1 MQTNSNTINMNAT
14 IDIVKLVMAVL
25 VVGIHT
31 EPLGFN
37 IWLDRGF
44 GIITRLCVP
53 FFFIASSYF
62 YWKKEKMLYKYIL
75 RLTTIYAIW
84 SLIYMPFDAS
94 TLKSTSIVNIILRY
108 FWHGNEHALWYLCG
122 SIIGMLITYAMYI
135 VLKRRCKPLFLIAVA
150 VLFVGCLLS
159 TYAPLLYKLLSVEEY
174 VVLNCRNGFFYAFP
188 YITMGLII
196 AKKESVPKTIPNTRL
211 LVSFILSMFFLIVE
225 SIVFVV
231 IFNTTSTVLWMSVLP
246 CSYYLFLLLK
256 NLDIRLRNDITLFIR
271 KLSTLIYLCHSIFLI
286 LFYTMHSAPYF
297 FMVTLCSLVLSTIII
312 LLSRMKYFRW
322 LQYLY

>member
-1 MQTNSNTINMNAT
+1 MNAA
-14 IDIVKLVMAVL
+14 IDIAKLVMAIL

-31 EPLGFN
+31 EPFGFN

-62 YWKKEKMLYKYIL
+62 YWKKEKPLYQYII
-75 RLTTIYAIW
+75 RLMTIYIIW
-84 SLIYMPFDAS
+84 SLIYLPFDVS
-94 TLKSTSIVNIILRY
+94 TLKNTSLVNIFLRY

-122 SIIGMLITYAMYI
+122 SMIGMLITYAAYN
-135 VLKRRCKPLFLIAVA
+135 VLKRKRKPLIFISVIFLFI
-150 VLFVGCLLS
+150 GCLLS
-159 TYAPLLYKLLSVEEY
+159 TYAPLSCKLLSIEDY
-174 VVLNCRNGFFYAFP
+174 VVPNLRNGLFYAFP
-188 YITMGLII
+188 YITMGLIV
-196 AKKESVPKTIPNTRL
+196 AKNESRLKSISKKKL
-211 LVSFILSMFFLIVE
+211 LVGFIISLLLLIAE

-231 IFNTTSTVLWMSVLP
+231 VFNTTSTILWMSVLP
-246 CSYYLFLLLK
+246 CSYFLFLLLK

-271 KLSTLIYLCHSIFLI
+271 KLSTLIYLCHS
-286 LFYTMHSAPYF
+286 LFVLLFDTMHTVPYF
-297 FMVTLCSLVLSTIII
+297 FTVMLCSLALSAIII